1 MNWGMAM
8 ADNETELDLLFAQAR
23 NDRASIPD
31 ALIVR
36 MQTDAEAVRLARL
49 APSSAKCPRGL
60 LRRLAD
66 GLGGWQGMGGLLA
79 ASVTGVW
86 IGFAAPAFLP
96 DPANYLMT
104 QDTTYL
110 VADLGLSF
118 DYLEETE

>member
-8 ADNETELDLLFAQAR
+8 AENETELDLLFAQAR
-23 NDRASIPD
+23 NDRASMPD
-31 ALIVR
+31 ALAVR

-49 APSSAKCPRGL
+49 APPKTKLSRGL
-60 LRRLAD
+60 LARLVD
-66 GLGGWQGMGGLLA
+66 GLGGWQGMSGLLA

-86 IGFAAPAFLP
+86 VGFAAPDFLP
-96 DPANYLMT
+96 DPANYLMR

>member
-1 MNWGMAM
+1 
-8 ADNETELDLLFAQAR
+8 
-23 NDRASIPD
+23 
-31 ALIVR
+31 